1 MEIISEPRLLQSK
14 LKSLSK
20 TVSFQA
26 NQSIGFVPTMG
37 ALHSG
42 HKSLIEQS
50 VKENDITVVSIFVNP
65 TQFLQGEDLDKYPK
79 KFEADK
85 RICELSKVDYL
96 FFPNANDIYTEDEV
110 LIKAPTYKGFIL
122 EGEKRAGHFDGMLQ
136 IVLKLFNIVKPT
148 NAYFGK
154 KDAQQLVLIH
164 QMVKNLFLD
173 INIVPCDIVRDES
186 GLALSSRNSY
196 LNTEQKSQALNISK
210 ALKLGAKAIG
220 NGELQSSSI
229 KTIIETTLQEHGINT
244 IDYVEIVDR
253 DFQQIEQIEL
263 KNTIL
268 LVAVKIDTT
277 RLIDNLWI

>member
-1 MEIISEPRLLQSK
+1 MEIIFEPRLLQSK
-14 LKSLSK
+14 LNSLKK
-20 TVSFQA
+20 TV
-26 NQSIGFVPTMG
+26 GFVPTMG

-42 HKSLIEQS
+42 HKDLIEKS
-50 VKENDITVVSIFVNP
+50 VQDNEITVVSIFVNP

-85 RICELSKVDYL
+85 KICELAKVDFL

-110 LIKAPTYKGFIL
+110 LIKAPKYKGFIL
-122 EGEKRAGHFDGMLQ
+122 EGERRPGHFDGMLQ

-154 KDAQQLVLIH
+154 KDAQQLVLIQ

-173 INIVPCDIVRDES
+173 INIIPCDIVREES

-196 LNTEQKSQALNISK
+196 LENSEKIQALNISK
-210 ALKLGAKAIG
+210 ALKLGARAIG
-220 NGELQSSSI
+220 NGELETQKI
-229 KTIIETTLQEHGINT
+229 KQIIETTLKEANIT
-244 IDYVEIVDR
+244 DIDYIEIVNKEFD
-253 DFQQIEQIEL
+253 QISTIEL

-268 LVAVKIDTT
+268 LVAVKINTT